1 MQFIFVKRTS
11 MKRINIRLWFPH
23 LIAVLIF
30 IALSVAYFSP
40 VVFDNKDLPQ
50 GDVASAQ
57 AWGKDIR
64 DHYEKTG
71 EYAYWSNTMFGGMPA
86 NYTYA
91 PPMTN
96 IFKDLS
102 IILRLNLP
110 GLHVGIVFLYLIG
123 FYILLMAFNVKPW
136 LAIVGSIAY
145 AFASYNLIIIDAGH
159 VNKGLAMATMAPVIG
174 GIILTYQ
181 KKYLIGILTTLIF
194 TGIHIYY
201 NHQQISYY
209 LLLIIAIMFVTYFI
223 YAIKEKAIKHFLK
236 VSAILLIVAGIAVL
250 PSIGRMITIMDYTK
264 ETMRGGAVLKNN
276 PKGQKEGSGLDIDYA
291 YQWSYGIGETWTLLI
306 PNLYGASSHYNIGN
320 ESECYKTLKANGVGG
335 AQGKNFCKYAPTYW
349 GAQPFT
355 SGPVYA
361 GAIVCF
367 LFVLGL
373 ILVKGKEKWW
383 LLAATI
389 LSVMLAWGKNLGGF
403 NQFIFDNLP
412 IYNKFRTPA
421 MALTIAGVT
430 MAILA
435 ILAIKEFIE
444 QYKDENK
451 KEALLKKLYIAGG
464 ITGGLTLIFAVLG
477 GGLFDFSSASDAN
490 YPDWLIDSLQ
500 ADRKSMMVNDA
511 WRSFAFIFLAFGLMW
526 AFLKYRF
533 KNNYLIIGLGALILI
548 DLWVVDRRF
557 LGNDNFVPKR
567 KAKTFQMT
575 EADKII
581 LEDKDPNYRVLNLA
595 SSTFN
600 ESNTSY
606 YHKSIGGYSPAK
618 LRRYQDIIDYHFSE
632 KINVNVLNM
641 LNTRYVIVPNRET
654 GGTGVQKNPDALG
667 NAWFVDTLKWVGGP
681 DEEILAIT
689 DFNPRTTAV
698 IDQVWKEKLT
708 NPETLQTISD
718 SSAAIVMMDYSP
730 GAISYK
736 TTNTK
741 DQLAVF
747 SEVFYKTWT
756 ATIDGKEAPI
766 IRVNY
771 ILRGLQVPAGNHVIQ
786 FTCKDELFIKGHK
799 ISFWGSVIVG
809 LVLISLIGL
818 LIWNWIRSDK
828 KTNNSTESIE

>member
-1 MQFIFVKRTS
+1 
-11 MKRINIRLWFPH
+11 MKKINFKQWLPH
-23 LIAVLIF
+23 LIAVLVF
-30 IALSVAYFSP
+30 LVLTVAYFSP

-50 GDVASAQ
+50 GDVTSYSGM
-57 AWGKDIR
+57 GKDLK

-71 EYAYWSNTMFGGMPA
+71 EYAHWSNAMFGGMPA
-86 NYTYA
+86 NYTYP
-91 PPMTN
+91 PPMAT
-96 IFKDLS
+96 IFNQLG
-102 IILRLNLP
+102 LAARLFLP
-110 GLHVGIVFLYLIG
+110 IYHLGVVFLYLLG
-123 FYILLMAFNVKPW
+123 FYILLIALKCKPW
-136 LAIVGSIAY
+136 LAVVGAVAY
-145 AFASYNLIIIDAGH
+145 AFASYNFIIIEAGH

-174 GIILTYQ
+174 GIILTFQ
-181 KKYLIGILTTLIF
+181 RKILAGSLITLIA
-194 TGIHIYY
+194 TGIHIGY

-209 LLLIIAIMFVTYFI
+209 LILMIACMFVVYFI
-223 YAIKEKAIKHFLK
+223 YAIREKTINQFLK
-236 VSAILLIVAGIAVL
+236 ASGILAIVAVLAVL
-250 PSIGRMITIMDYTK
+250 PSTGKMLTIMDYTK

-276 PKGQKEGSGLDIDYA
+276 PQGQQEGSGLEIDYA
-291 YQWSYGIGETWTLLI
+291 YQWSYGVGETWTLLI
-306 PNLYGASSHYNIGN
+306 PNLYGASSHYNIGTK
-320 ESECYKTLKANGVGG
+320 SECYKTLKSNGIGG

-389 LSVMLAWGKNLGGF
+389 LSIMLAWGKNFAGF
-403 NQFIFDNLP
+403 NQFVFDNLP
-412 IYNKFRTPA
+412 MYNKFRTPA
-421 MALTIAGVT
+421 MALVIAGVT

-435 ILAIKEFIE
+435 ILAIKELIE
-444 QYKDENK
+444 QFKDESK
-451 KEALLKKLYIAGG
+451 KDSLLKKLYIAGG
-464 ITGGLTLIFAVLG
+464 ITGGITLIFAVMG
-477 GGLFDFSSASDAN
+477 GGLFDFSSPSDAN

-500 ADRKSMMVNDA
+500 ADRKAMMVADA

-557 LGNDNFVPKR
+557 LGNDQFVPKR
-567 KAKTFQMT
+567 KAKTIQMT

-618 LRRYQDIIDYHFSE
+618 LRRYQDIIDYHLSE

-654 GGTGVQKNPDALG
+654 GGTAVQKNPDALG

-681 DEEILAIT
+681 DEEIVAIT

-698 IDQVWKEKLT
+698 IDQAWKEKLT
-708 NPETLQTISD
+708 NPDALQTTSD
-718 SSAAIVMMDYSP
+718 SSAAIVMMDYAP

-741 DQLAVF
+741 EQLAVF

-786 FTCKDELFIKGHK
+786 FTCKDELFIKGQK
-799 ISFWGSVIVG
+799 ISLWGSVIAG

-818 LIWNWIRSDK
+818 LIWKWIRSDN
-828 KTNNSTESIE
+828 KTDNSTESIE